1 MPALQIRDLPD
12 DLYERL
18 KRLSE
23 REHRSLAGQATV
35 LLERALSDENP
46 ERARRE
52 EAVDRIDDQREEW
65 NNEPLPEPADLVAED
80 RKR

>member
-23 REHRSLAGQATV
+23 QEHRSLSGQATV
-35 LLERALSDENP
+35 LLEEALSNENQD
-46 ERARRE
+46 RDRRSE
-52 EAVDRIDDQREEW
+52 IIEAIDKHREEW
-65 NNEPLPEPADLVAED
+65 SGSLPEPADLVAED
-80 RKR
+80 RER

>member
-23 REHRSLAGQATV
+23 QEHRSLSGQATV
-35 LLERALSDENP
+35 LLKEALSDETEN
-46 ERARRE
+46 RDRRDHVIE
-52 EAVDRIDDQREEW
+52 IIDRQRDE
-65 NNEPLPEPADLVAED
+65 
-80 RKR
+80 

>member
-23 REHRSLAGQATV
+23 REHRSLSGQATV
-35 LLERALSDENP
+35 LLKEALSEGTENRDRRDDVLETIDRERDEWS
-46 ERARRE
+46 ET
-52 EAVDRIDDQREEW
+52 
-65 NNEPLPEPADLVAED
+65 LPEPADLVAED
-80 RKR
+80 RQR